1 MYMKHTTGMEFGR
14 PVAACLPTTP
24 AQATDAPEGGQD
36 KWTLLKALTKAAP
49 ELGLGH
55 NTITVL
61 RALLGFFP
69 ERNLPALPGSAIV
82 FPANRTL
89 SERLGGMP
97 ESTLRRH
104 IAKLVSLDLI
114 HRHDSPNGKR
124 FARRAGASIYT
135 AFGFDLT
142 PLARHASRIH
152 KLADTVARRLEE
164 IAAVRSSIL
173 ALRYRLTEHLMAQG
187 ADEPDNTA
195 YAELY
200 DLTRRMLR
208 RKVSLDDIREL
219 EARYI
224 AVLDNLD
231 TSTDQ
236 TADNS
241 SKPETMKMSGSNIQN
256 ERHIQGNKNYIF
268 DSERIHCTQLN
279 DTEPNQHKTGKKAE
293 KIHLNELLSLCPTI
307 LEFFPDEIS
316 GWSSLTKCV
325 EQIVPM
331 LGIDMPVYLQTLK
344 HLGNQEAVIVLLYIL
359 ENFERIGNPGGYL
372 RALNRQAQTSEFS
385 LLPLVASLRSRVTP

>member
-1 MYMKHTTGMEFGR
+1 MKHATGMEFGR

-124 FARRAGASIYT
+124 FARRAGASVYT
-135 AFGFDLT
+135 AFGFDLS
-142 PLARHASRIH
+142 PLARHACRIH
-152 KLADTVARRLEE
+152 KLADTVTRRLEE
-164 IAAVRSSIL
+164 IAAVRSSVL

-187 ADEPDNTA
+187 AYEPDNTA

-219 EARYI
+219 EAQYI
-224 AVLDNLD
+224 AALDNLN
-231 TSTDQ
+231 TSTNQ

-241 SKPETMKMSGSNIQN
+241 AKPETMKMSGSNNQN
-256 ERHIQGNKNYIF
+256 ERHIQGNKKYIF
-268 DSERIHCTQLN
+268 DSEEAHSPQLDN
-279 DTEPNQHKTGKKAE
+279 TETNQRKEDKNAE
-293 KIHLNELLSLCPTI
+293 NVHLNELLSICPTI
-307 LEFFPDEIS
+307 LEFFPDEIT
-316 GWSSLTKCV
+316 GWLSLSERV

-331 LGIDMPVYLQTLK
+331 LGIDMPVYLETLK
-344 HLGNQEAVIVLLYIL
+344 HLGNQRAAVVVLYIL

-372 RALNRQAQTSEFS
+372 RALNRQNHRHEFS
-385 LLPLVASLRSRVTP
+385 ISPLIASLRNRIAA

>member
-1 MYMKHTTGMEFGR
+1 MDFGR
-14 PVAACLPTTP
+14 PVVACLPTTP

-49 ELGLGH
+49 ELSLGH

-69 ERNLPALPGSAIV
+69 ERNLPAQPGSAIV

-135 AFGFDLT
+135 AFGFDLS
-142 PLARHASRIH
+142 PLARHACRIH
-152 KLADTVARRLEE
+152 KLADTVTRRLEE
-164 IAAVRSSIL
+164 IAAVRSSVL
-173 ALRYRLTEHLMAQG
+173 ALRYRLTEHLVAQG
-187 ADEPDNTA
+187 ADDPDNTA
-195 YAELY
+195 YDELY

-208 RKVSLDDIREL
+208 RKVSLEDIREL

-224 AVLDNLD
+224 AALDNLD

-236 TADNS
+236 TADNPTQS
-241 SKPETMKMSGSNIQN
+241 ETMKMSGSHTQN
-256 ERHIQGNKNYIF
+256 ERHIQGEKKYIF
-268 DSERIHCTQLN
+268 DSEDAHSTQLD
-279 DTEPNQHKTGKKAE
+279 DTQLNQHKTDKKAE
-293 KIHLNELLSLCPTI
+293 KIHLNKLLSLCPTI
-307 LEFFPDEIS
+307 LEFFPDEIT
-316 GWSSLTKCV
+316 GWQSLTERV
-325 EQIVPM
+325 EQTIPM
-331 LGIDMPVYLQTLK
+331 LGIDMPVYLETLK
-344 HLGNQEAVIVLLYIL
+344 RLGDQQAAVVVLYIL

-372 RALNRQAQTSEFS
+372 RSLNRQAHRREFS
-385 LLPLVASLRSRVTP
+385 ISPLVASLRNRVAA